1 VIVTEWLLFHPKSWD
16 ELHRMLRYLNSQF
29 PCYAQAVN
37 GRGPL
42 QRKITL
48 GANPQSRLV
57 AFHGARY
64 IVARAKLRALRT
76 PASVDLLPDLIG
88 RARHKAWLM
97 LIAKQRANNRA
108 FVAADRRVRRSLK
121 KPGAGA

>member
-1 VIVTEWLLFHPKSWD
+1 
-16 ELHRMLRYLNSQF
+16 MLRYLNSQF

-108 FVAADRRVRRSLK
+108 FVVVADRRVRRSLK
-121 KPGAGA
+121 KAGGGRVTTGSEGGYIW